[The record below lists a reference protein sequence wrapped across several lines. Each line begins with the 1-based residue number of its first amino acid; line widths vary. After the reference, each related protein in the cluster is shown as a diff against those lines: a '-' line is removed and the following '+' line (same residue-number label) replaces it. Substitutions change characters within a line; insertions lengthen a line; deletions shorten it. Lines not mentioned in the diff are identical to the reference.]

1 VAHTVVNTVAMDS
14 GIICDGAGSA
24 CSMKVSTS
32 TSAAVKS
39 SLMAINNLR
48 VPQSEGIVSD
58 DVDQTIA
65 NLGRLSR
72 EGMLDTDIEIINIMR
87 AKQQG
92 KHQ

>member
-1 VAHTVVNTVAMDS
+1 M
-14 GIICDGAGSA
+14 IPQWRWFF
-24 CSMKVSTS
+24 
-32 TSAAVKS
+32 AALAERFVT
-39 SLMAINNLR
+39 LPR
-48 VPQSEGIVSD
+48 SELQVWSEL
-58 DVDQTIA
+58 DQTIA

>member
-1 VAHTVVNTVAMDS
+1 MIGDVS
-14 GIICDGAGSA
+14 GIICDGASG

-72 EGMLDTDIEIINIMR
+72 EDAGYRHRD
-87 AKQQG
+87 
-92 KHQ
+92 HQHHAGQAAG

>member
-1 VAHTVVNTVAMDS
+1 
-14 GIICDGAGSA
+14 
-24 CSMKVSTS
+24 
-32 TSAAVKS
+32 
-39 SLMAINNLR
+39 MAINNLR

-65 NLGRLSR
+65 NLGRLSK